1 MNEGRR
7 NTAGLELKHLRCLVA
22 IVDTGGFTDAALE
35 LGVSQAAVSR
45 TLLALEKILGVRLL
59 HRTSR
64 TVEPTT
70 AGVRVLARA
79 RLLLAGADE
88 LVTEATTGHSRLH
101 IGHAWSAFG
110 RHTTEFQRRWH
121 HDHPDVELRLIR
133 HNSSTGG
140 LAEGLCDLA
149 VVRGSLDLK
158 PWSHA
163 LVGHEHRCLA
173 LASDDP
179 WARRRSVR
187 LAEVATRTLALDRR
201 TGTTTSALWPEGE
214 RPAVEHTH
222 DIDDWLAAIASGR
235 CVGVTPRATA
245 AQYRRDGIIYRPL
258 RDAPPVPVHLV
269 WRRQD
274 PHPATHAAVALAID
288 LYRADRRTPAR
299 EPVQGRRFT

>member
-1 MNEGRR
+1 MDRR
-7 NTAGLELKHLRCLVA
+7 RGNDDGLELKHLRCLVA
-22 IVDTGGFTDAALE
+22 IIDTGSFTDAAVE

-45 TLLALEKILGVRLL
+45 TLLALEKVLGVRLL

-70 AGVRVLARA
+70 AGVQVLARA
-79 RLLLAGADE
+79 RLLLAAADE
-88 LVTEATTGHSRLH
+88 LVAEATTGHSRLH

-110 RHTTEFQRRWH
+110 NHTTEFQRRWH
-121 HDHPDVELRLIR
+121 HDHPETELRLVR

-149 VVRGSLDLK
+149 IIRSALDLK

-163 LVGHEHRCLA
+163 LVGYEQRYVA
-173 LASDDP
+173 LASDDL

-187 LAEVATRTLALDRR
+187 LDEVATRTLALDRR
-201 TGTTTSALWPEGE
+201 TGTTTLNLWPEDE

-245 AQYRRDGIIYRPL
+245 AQYRRDGITYRPL
-258 RDAPPVPVHLV
+258 RDAAPVPVHLI

-274 PHPATHAAVALAID
+274 YHPATHAAVALAID
-288 LYRADRRTPAR
+288 LYRKNRRTHTEQR
-299 EPVQGRRFT
+299 